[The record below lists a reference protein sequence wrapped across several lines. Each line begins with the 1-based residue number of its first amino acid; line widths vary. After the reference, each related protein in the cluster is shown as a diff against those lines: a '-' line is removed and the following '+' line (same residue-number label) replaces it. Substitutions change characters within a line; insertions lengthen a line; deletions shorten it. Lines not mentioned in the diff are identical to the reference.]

1 MSVVIPVAHD
11 IVCPWCYV
19 GIAQVRRLEKEFGV
33 SFDWIGYELYPEH
46 GYELYPEPMP
56 FDDGSPPPPL
66 PPANKPKTPS
76 RFQLMLAAEGM
87 ELPKVS
93 RPYPIRSHDALAS
106 LEFAKAQG
114 DINPLL
120 DRLYAA
126 YWSEG
131 QDIGQRDVV
140 LNLAA
145 ECGLDRAALAEALE
159 DRRFAHLI
167 VPFDDGAHEKG
178 VWNVPTF
185 WIGEER
191 YAEQPYRVLAKALRE
206 HLGA

>member
-19 GIAQVRRLEKEFGV
+19 GIAQVRRLEQEFGV
-33 SFDWIGYELYPEH
+33 SFDWI

-76 RFQLMLAAEGM
+76 RFQLMLAAENM
-87 ELPKVS
+87 ELPKVA
-93 RPYPIRSHDALAS
+93 RPYPIRSHDALAA
-106 LEFAKAQG
+106 LEFAKTVG
-114 DINPLL
+114 DINPFL

-131 QDIGQRDVV
+131 QDIGQREVV

-145 ECGLDRAALAEALE
+145 ECGLNRDDLAEALE
-159 DRRFAHLI
+159 DRRFSHLI
-167 VPFDDGAHEKG
+167 VPFDEGANAKG

-185 WIGEER
+185 WIGEGR
-191 YAEQPYRVLAKALRE
+191 YAEQPYRVLAKAMRE

>member
-19 GIAQVRRLEKEFGV
+19 GHAQARRLEQEFGV
-33 SFDWIGYELYPEH
+33 QFDWI

-56 FDDGSPPPPL
+56 FDDGTPPPPP

-76 RFQLMLAAEGM
+76 RFQLMLAAENM

-93 RPYPIRSHDALAS
+93 RPYPIRSHDALAA
-106 LEFAKAQG
+106 LEFAKAHS

-120 DRLYAA
+120 DAVYHA
-126 YWSEG
+126 YWAEG
-131 QDIGQRDVV
+131 QDIGEREVV
-140 LNLAA
+140 LNLAEA
-145 ECGLDRAALAEALE
+145 CGLDRAALNKALE
-159 DRRFAHLI
+159 DRRYASLI
-167 VPFDDGAHEKG
+167 IPFDEGANEKG

-185 WIGEER
+185 WIGEGR
-191 YAEQPYRVLAKALRE
+191 YAEQPYRVLATAMRE